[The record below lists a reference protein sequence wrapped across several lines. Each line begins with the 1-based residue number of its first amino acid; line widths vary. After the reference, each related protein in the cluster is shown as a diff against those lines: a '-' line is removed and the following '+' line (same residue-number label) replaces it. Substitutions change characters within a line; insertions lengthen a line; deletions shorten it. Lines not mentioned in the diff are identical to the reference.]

1 MTLRQ
6 NAFLAG
12 LMFSLAFAAGCGGGA
27 PRFAS
32 RESGSSTVQP
42 GAYELHGIAS
52 YYADEFHG
60 RTTSNG
66 EVYDM
71 HDLTAAHRTIPF
83 NSLVRVKNLATN
95 QAVTVRINDR
105 GPFKGDRIIDLS
117 YEAAMRIGMIQNG
130 TAPVELEIVELGPSQ
145 H

>member
-1 MTLRQ
+1 
-6 NAFLAG
+6 
-12 LMFSLAFAAGCGGGA
+12 
-27 PRFAS
+27 
-32 RESGSSTVQP
+32 
-42 GAYELHGIAS
+42 
-52 YYADEFHG
+52 
-60 RTTSNG
+60 
-66 EVYDM
+66 M